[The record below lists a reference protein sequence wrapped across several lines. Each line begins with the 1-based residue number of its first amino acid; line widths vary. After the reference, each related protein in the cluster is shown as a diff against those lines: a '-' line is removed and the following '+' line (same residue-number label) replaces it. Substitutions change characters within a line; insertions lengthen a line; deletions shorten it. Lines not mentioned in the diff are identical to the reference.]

1 MNKIKIVFFDTTW
14 SQLLRFGSKIAS
26 LIKAKNSIVYTIG
39 VVSEIIP
46 DNDKSK
52 ETAFDLVYDSP
63 NDKDIA
69 DFITTEKP
77 EILVVVQ
84 NTVQDQ
90 NVILRAKK
98 VGAMVIVLQ
107 HGMLYVG
114 ASLNNFNL
122 RETFAAFLNL
132 KKTMWYLLILKHMC
146 DYDSRSYINLL
157 KKIVTERKD
166 VARIVQNHFSVKL
179 KGDYAMVIGE
189 HWIDYY
195 CKHYDYR
202 KEEVFLMGNH
212 DVDGLEIGKPLED
225 AICYI
230 PSVHVE
236 DGKVREN
243 VFMKFVIALAE
254 SIDKKTKFY
263 IKMHPRGNDNL
274 YKEAFKDY
282 NVTFIYGPEL
292 PYVKTYI
299 GHNSTLLAKALM
311 LTDKVILWR
320 FKEEKELFYMPWA
333 YAVCDSSSELK
344 EAVTNAL
351 RGKKRNA
358 NNKSELS
365 KISYINP
372 QGAFAYA
379 AEKIMKL
386 YNQNDKR

>member
-1 MNKIKIVFFDTTW
+1 MNTIKIVFFDTTW
-14 SQLLRFGSKIAS
+14 SQLLRFGSKLAS
-26 LIKAKNSIVYTIG
+26 LIKKSNPKVYTIG
-39 VVSEIIP
+39 VVSEATP
-46 DNDKSK
+46 DDDNRRN
-52 ETAFDLVYDSP
+52 TAFDKVCDSP
-63 NDKDIA
+63 KDKVIA
-69 DFITTEKP
+69 DIITTERP
-77 EILVVVQ
+77 DVLVVVQ

-98 VGAMVIVLQ
+98 AGAMVFVLQ

-114 ASLNNFNL
+114 ASLNNFNV
-122 RETFAAFLNL
+122 RELFAAFLNI
-132 KKTMWYLLILKHMC
+132 KKTLWYLTILKHMC
-146 DYDSRSYINLL
+146 EYDSRSYLKLI
-157 KKIVTERKD
+157 KKIITERND

-195 CKHYDYR
+195 CEHYDYR
-202 KEEVFLMGNH
+202 REDVFLMGNH
-212 DVDGLEIGKPLED
+212 DVDGLELGKPLED

-236 DGKVREN
+236 DGKVRES
-243 VFMKFVIALAE
+243 VFMKFVKALAD
-254 SIDKKTKFY
+254 SVDIHTKFY

-274 YKEAFKDY
+274 YKEAFKNH
-282 NVTFIYGPEL
+282 NVAFIRGSEL

-344 EAVTNAL
+344 EAVTDAL
-351 RGKKRNA
+351 SGKSRNA
-358 NNKSELS
+358 DNKGELS

-372 QGAFAYA
+372 RGAFAYA
-379 AEKIMKL
+379 AEKIMEL